1 MYNKVILVGR
11 LTRDIELK
19 YLPSGTSLANF
30 GLATSRNWKDSN
42 TGERKEETMFIDIT
56 VFGKGAEI
64 ANQYLKKGN
73 RVLVEGRLVLEQWQD
88 NEGNRRSRHRVT
100 ADNVQFMETKAESMA
115 SASSNEN
122 SSYQS
127 QDNQDMQN
135 NNQASNSSS
144 QSKKPSSNNENEIDI
159 EDDDIPF

>member
-11 LTRDIELK
+11 LTRDVELK
-19 YLPSGTSLANF
+19 YLPSGSSVANF
-30 GLATSRNWKDSN
+30 GLATSRNWKDQN
-42 TGERKEETMFIDIT
+42 TGEKKEETMFIDIT

-73 RVLVEGRLVLEQWQD
+73 RVLVEGRLSLDQWQD
-88 NEGNRRSRHRVT
+88 SEGNKRSRHKII

-115 SASSNEN
+115 SASS
-122 SSYQS
+122 SSSSPSYDQGNAVQNNVVQNNTKQPSNQS
-127 QDNQDMQN
+127 Q
-135 NNQASNSSS
+135 
-144 QSKKPSSNNENEIDI
+144 EIDI

>member
-19 YLPSGTSLANF
+19 YLPSGSSVAQF
-30 GLATSRNWKDSN
+30 GLATSRNWKDQN

-64 ANQYLKKGN
+64 ANQYLRKGN
-73 RVLVEGRLVLEQWQD
+73 RVLIEGRLSLDQWQD
-88 NEGNRRSRHRVT
+88 GEGNKRSKHKII

-115 SASSNEN
+115 SASSSSNTQAPSYDN
-122 SSYQS
+122 STPSTKKQPSNQS
-127 QDNQDMQN
+127 Q
-135 NNQASNSSS
+135 
-144 QSKKPSSNNENEIDI
+144 EIDI

>member
-19 YLPSGTSLANF
+19 YLPSGSSVANF
-30 GLATSRNWKDSN
+30 GLATSRNWKDST
-42 TGERKEETMFIDIT
+42 TGERKEETMFIDIA

-64 ANQYLKKGN
+64 ANQYLRKGN
-73 RVLVEGRLVLEQWQD
+73 RVLIEGRLTLDQWQD
-88 NEGNRRSRHRVT
+88 NEGNKRSRHRIT

-115 SASSNEN
+115 SASS
-122 SSYQS
+122 SSNAPESYSNNNNAPTSNTKQPSNQS
-127 QDNQDMQN
+127 Q
-135 NNQASNSSS
+135 
-144 QSKKPSSNNENEIDI
+144 EIDI

>member
-19 YLPSGTSLANF
+19 YLPSGSSVANF
-30 GLATSRNWKDSN
+30 GLATSRNWKDQN
-42 TGERKEETMFIDIT
+42 TGEKKEETMFIDIT

-64 ANQYLKKGN
+64 ANQYLRKGN
-73 RVLVEGRLVLEQWQD
+73 RVLVEGRLSLDQWQD
-88 NEGNRRSRHRVT
+88 NEGNKRSKHKII

-115 SASSNEN
+115 SASS
-122 SSYQS
+122 SSSSPSYDTQSNATQNNVVQNNTKQPSNQS
-127 QDNQDMQN
+127 QD
-135 NNQASNSSS
+135 
-144 QSKKPSSNNENEIDI
+144 IDI

>member
-19 YLPSGTSLANF
+19 YLPSGSSVANF
-30 GLATSRNWKDSN
+30 GLATSRNWKDQN

-73 RVLVEGRLVLEQWQD
+73 RVLIEGRLSLDQWQD
-88 NEGNRRSRHRVT
+88 NEGNKRSRHRII

-115 SASSNEN
+115 SASSSGSSDSYNDNNANNNAKNTSEN
-122 SSYQS
+122 FTKQTSNQS
-127 QDNQDMQN
+127 Q
-135 NNQASNSSS
+135 
-144 QSKKPSSNNENEIDI
+144 EIDI

>member
-19 YLPSGTSLANF
+19 YLPSGSSVANF
-30 GLATSRNWKDSN
+30 GLATSRNWKDST
-42 TGERKEETMFIDIT
+42 TGERKEETMFIDIA

-64 ANQYLKKGN
+64 ANQYLRKGN
-73 RVLVEGRLVLEQWQD
+73 RVLIEGRLTLDQWQD
-88 NEGNRRSRHRVT
+88 NEGNKRNRHRII

-115 SASSNEN
+115 SASS
-122 SSYQS
+122 SSNTPESYSNTNDNTPKSNTKQPSNQS
-127 QDNQDMQN
+127 Q
-135 NNQASNSSS
+135 
-144 QSKKPSSNNENEIDI
+144 EIDI